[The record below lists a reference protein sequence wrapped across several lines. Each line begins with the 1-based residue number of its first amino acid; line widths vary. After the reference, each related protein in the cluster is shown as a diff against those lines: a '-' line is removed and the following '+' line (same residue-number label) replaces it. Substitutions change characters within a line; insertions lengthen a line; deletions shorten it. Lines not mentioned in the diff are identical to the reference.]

1 MDPRSSKLGLQ
12 VYLDTIS
19 REQIEAA
26 VKRQKLTGVSIAQLM
41 TEHVSRSTGRRYA
54 IRRWGLIDSD
64 GRPFAIALA
73 KRSGVITF
81 FTRGGGG
88 YCDECKPVVVQGA
101 MEAQFTPGDL
111 P

>member
-1 MDPRSSKLGLQ
+1 MDPRSSKLGLP
-12 VYLDTIS
+12 VYLHTIS

-26 VKRQKLTGVSIAQLM
+26 VKRQKLTGVWIAQLM

-54 IRRWGLIDSD
+54 IRRWGLVDSD
-64 GRPFAIALA
+64 GRPFAVALA
-73 KRSGVITF
+73 KRTGVITF

-88 YCDECKPVVVQGA
+88 YFDEIKPVVVRGA
-101 MEAQFTPGDL
+101 MELQFPANDL